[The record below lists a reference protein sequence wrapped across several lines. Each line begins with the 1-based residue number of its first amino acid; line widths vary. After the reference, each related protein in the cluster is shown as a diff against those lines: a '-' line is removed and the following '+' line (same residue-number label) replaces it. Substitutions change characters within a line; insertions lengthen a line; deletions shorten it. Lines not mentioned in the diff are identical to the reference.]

1 MVVNPILRD
10 TYLHDCSQRI
20 GIAEATLISQMNR
33 IIRSRREGKTPQG
46 QQAPL
51 PEVPKP
57 SPRPAAEPSPR
68 PATGA
73 PSAVEQM
80 IIQLIIRHGEVVIFE
95 NAEDEDGRI
104 CDLTVAQFFSHN
116 LGVDGLSLSNDLY
129 NRILAEAV
137 AHSGEPGFV
146 AEQYFINHD
155 DIAISQLAANMATDK
170 FHLAESQQPRNDVEA
185 LRQRS
190 LHLVLDFRMDY
201 LERRL
206 KAIRSEIATAT
217 NDANRL
223 QQLMSDFKDA
233 SELRNS
239 LARRLGSNIIL

>member
-1 MVVNPILRD
+1 M
-10 TYLHDCSQRI
+10 
-20 GIAEATLISQMNR
+20 
-33 IIRSRREGKTPQG
+33 
-46 QQAPL
+46 
-51 PEVPKP
+51 
-57 SPRPAAEPSPR
+57 
-68 PATGA
+68 
-73 PSAVEQM
+73 
-80 IIQLIIRHGEVVIFE
+80 
-95 NAEDEDGRI
+95 
-104 CDLTVAQFFSHN
+104 
-116 LGVDGLSLSNDLY
+116 
-129 NRILAEAV
+129 
-137 AHSGEPGFV
+137 